1 MNETKD
7 KLLQEAFVNALEDE
21 DVLANTTD
29 NADEEISE
37 AMAHYLNQRDAE
49 SKLNQIND
57 YIRERT
63 VVQDHL
69 LQESFEQSIED
80 STADELTDQ
89 EIIEA
94 KMLDHFKKQEE
105 AIRLRR
111 IHLFVRERAAQLEE
125 ARKNK

>member
-63 VVQDHL
+63 VVQDQL
-69 LQESFEQSIED
+69 LQKSFEQSIED

-111 IHLFVRERAAQLEE
+111 IHLYVRERAAQLEE

>member
-63 VVQDHL
+63 VVQDQL
-69 LQESFEQSIED
+69 LQESFKQSIED

-111 IHLFVRERAAQLEE
+111 IHLYVRERAAQLEE

>member
-63 VVQDHL
+63 VVQDQL
-69 LQESFEQSIED
+69 LQESFKQSIED

-111 IHLFVRERAAQLEE
+111 IHLYVRERAAQLED

>member
-63 VVQDHL
+63 VVQDQL
-69 LQESFEQSIED
+69 LQESFKQSIED

-111 IHLFVRERAAQLEE
+111 IHLYVRERAAQLKE